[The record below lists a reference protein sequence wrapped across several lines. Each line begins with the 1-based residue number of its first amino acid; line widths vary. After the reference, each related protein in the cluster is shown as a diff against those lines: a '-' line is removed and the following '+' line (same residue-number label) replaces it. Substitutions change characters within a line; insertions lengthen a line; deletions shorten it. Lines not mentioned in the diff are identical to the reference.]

1 MNRERQRPM
10 HWPFQKDMPEPSLL
24 DRLADAELQ
33 MGHHAQAERLAAR
46 AEALREAGR

>member
-24 DRLADAELQ
+24 DRMADQELAV
-33 MGHHAQAERLAAR
+33 GRTAQAERLAHE
-46 AEALREAGR
+46 AEMLREAGQ